1 MATVHTGMT
10 MSLDGFVADR
20 RGGTSRLSDPAAS
33 GGSEYMNA
41 LIRETGAVV
50 MGRRSF
56 AMSEDPDWYVGNYEF
71 QVPIFVLTHTPP
83 PVVPEQDE
91 NLTFTF
97 VTDGIA
103 SAIAQAKA
111 AAGELVVQVLGASV
125 VQQVLRAGLADE
137 LHVDVA
143 PVLLGDGLRLF
154 DDPDLEGVVLKK
166 IGVQEIGEFT
176 SLRFQVGTGD
186 PLR

>member
-20 RGGTSRLSDPAAS
+20 KGGTARLSDPAAS
-33 GGSEYMNA
+33 GGSEYMTA
-41 LIRETGAVV
+41 LILATGAVV
-50 MGRRSF
+50 MGRRTF
-56 AMSEDPDWYVGNYEF
+56 AMAEDPDWFVGNYEF

-83 PVVPEQDE
+83 PTMPEQDE
-91 NLTFTF
+91 RLTFTF

-111 AAGELVVQVLGASV
+111 AAGQKVVQALGASV
-125 VQQVLRAGLADE
+125 VRQVLRAGLADE

-143 PVLLGDGLRLF
+143 PVLLGAGLRLF
-154 DDPDLEGVVLKK
+154 DDPDLEGVTLKK
-166 IGVQEIGEFT
+166 IAVQEAGEFT
-176 SLRFQVGTGD
+176 SLRFRVVT
-186 PLR
+186 